1 MRVGLDIGST
11 TLKCVVLDNDNNI
24 VYTHYERHLSQIAA
38 KTAALIEQI
47 MERFPESGECPVCIS
62 GSAGMG
68 LAEDLGVSFVQEVYA
83 SRLAVKAL
91 YPIRMQSLNWAVKTL
106 KFYF

>member
-11 TLKCVVLDNDNNI
+11 TLKCVVLDKDNKI

-38 KTAALIEQI
+38 KTAELIDRI
-47 MERFPESGECPVCIS
+47 RERFPEEKECPVCIS

-68 LAEDLGVSFVQEVYA
+68 LAEDLGGYG
-83 SRLAVKAL
+83 RGH
-91 YPIRMQSLNWAVKTL
+91 
-106 KFYF
+106 